1 MSSSLSA
8 VLAAR
13 ELLLSLTPLKTDCGA
28 LCAHAC
34 CAGDE
39 TTGMLLFPEEDALYK
54 NCTFGK
60 VLPADFSLGGSP
72 AKLFVCSGRCERD
85 SRPLACRLF
94 PLFLAFL
101 KSGGTKVRID
111 DRARAV
117 CPLYDYGMTGLD
129 AEFAAAARQAYD
141 ILLEDET
148 CRAYLKDLYRAFKL

>member
-13 ELLLSLTPLKTDCGA
+13 ELLISLTPLKTDCGS

-34 CAGDE
+34 CTGDE
-39 TTGMLLFPEEDALYK
+39 TTGMLLFPGEETLYE

-60 VLPADFSLGGSP
+60 VLSADFSLGNQQ
-72 AKLFVCSGRCERD
+72 AKLFVCSGRCKRD

-101 KSGGTKVRID
+101 KNGGTKVRID

-117 CPLYDYGMTGLD
+117 CPLCDYGITGLD
-129 AEFAAAARQAYD
+129 AEFVTAARQAYD
-141 ILLEDET
+141 ILLEDED
-148 CRAYLKDLYRAFKL
+148 CQAYLRDLHRAYKL